1 MRRRPRSRPSAKE
14 SSDEP
19 RVNRQIR
26 VPRVLLIDE
35 EGRKLGE
42 FLSADALELAKDRGL
57 DLVEVNP
64 NSRPPVCRII
74 DYGKY
79 KYEKKKKTAEARRKQ
94 VQVQVKEIKLRPKTD
109 THDMDVKT
117 RNARRF
123 LEEGHKVKVTVRFR
137 GREMAHKEIGQEQ
150 CYEVF
155 EQVKDISQ
163 VEQPPRMEGRQMFM
177 ILGSTVKPKARNRGG
192 KSAGGEE

>member
-1 MRRRPRSRPSAKE
+1 
-14 SSDEP
+14 
-19 RVNRQIR
+19 

-42 FLSADALELAKDRGL
+42 FMSRDALELAKERGL

-64 NSRPPVCRII
+64 NARPPVCRII
-74 DYGKY
+74 DYGRY
-79 KYEKKKKTAEARRKQ
+79 KYEKKKKNAEARRKQ
-94 VQVQVKEIKLRPKTD
+94 VQVQIKEVKLRPKTD
-109 THDMDVKT
+109 THDIEVKI

-123 LEEGHKVKVTVRFR
+123 LEQGHKVKVTVRFR

-155 EQVKDISQ
+155 EAVEDIAV
-163 VEQPPRMEGRQMFM
+163 VEQRPRMEGRQMFM
-177 ILGSTVKPKARNRGG
+177 IIGSTIKPKPRPAKDSKGSGG
-192 KSAGGEE
+192 GSSSDDGEE